1 VICTVTSSAEPVL
14 LNEWVKD
21 GTHINIVGS
30 SYLGPVEIDPPLV
43 ARARYIADYRPG
55 ALAQG
60 AELAAARDAGLI
72 DDSYFVGEIGEVL
85 AGRIPGRENGPQV
98 TIYKSLG
105 HVVQDL
111 ASAAY
116 LNRQARSGR

>member
-1 VICTVTSSAEPVL
+1 M
-14 LNEWVKD
+14 
-21 GTHINIVGS
+21 
-30 SYLGPVEIDPPLV
+30 LGPVEADSALV
-43 ARARYIADYRPG
+43 VRARYIADYRPG

-60 AELAAARDAGLI
+60 AELAGARDSGLI
-72 DDSYFVGEIGEVL
+72 GDTYFVGEIGEVL
-85 AGRIPGRENGPQV
+85 AGRIPGRESEEQV

-116 LNRQARSGR
+116 LQRHNALRSR